1 MIEEKVVEILAAYKD
16 CSPEEINIASTFKEL
31 NLDSLDTVE
40 IVMNLEEAFGI
51 EIKITE
57 EFKTVKDVVTSLGK
71 WNLSQQ
77 LKGLLNVEDVSL
89 SFDVKSELDS
99 EEE

>member
-1 MIEEKVVEILAAYKD
+1 MIEQKVIEILAAYKD
-16 CSPEEINIASTFKEL
+16 CSPEEINIESTFKEL

-57 EFKTVKDVVTSLGK
+57 DLKTIKDVADAIAKLV
-71 WNLSQQ
+71 
-77 LKGLLNVEDVSL
+77 
-89 SFDVKSELDS
+89 
-99 EEE
+99 